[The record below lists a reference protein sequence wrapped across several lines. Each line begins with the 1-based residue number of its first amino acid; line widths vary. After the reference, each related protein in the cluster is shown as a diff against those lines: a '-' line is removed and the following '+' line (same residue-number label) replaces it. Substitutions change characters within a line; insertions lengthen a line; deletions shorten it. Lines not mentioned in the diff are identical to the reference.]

1 MEKKET
7 AKLLAVIKTAF
18 PNFEI
23 TEPVA
28 RLWVEFMEGVPFER
42 AQKNLKTH
50 INTSK
55 FPPTIADIVRVE
67 ESTTHG
73 EALLLEGERRLEE
86 FERWKL
92 EAVDPPEHLLRRNR
106 RKPHDD

>member
-1 MEKKET
+1 MFALYTAAYPMAEINKEQIALWINMLSDVPYDKGLKNME
-7 AKLLAVIKTAF
+7 LHIKS
-18 PNFEI
+18 N
-23 TEPVA
+23 
-28 RLWVEFMEGVPFER
+28 R
-42 AQKNLKTH
+42 
-50 INTSK
+50 
-55 FPPTIADIVRVE
+55 FPPTIADIVRADP